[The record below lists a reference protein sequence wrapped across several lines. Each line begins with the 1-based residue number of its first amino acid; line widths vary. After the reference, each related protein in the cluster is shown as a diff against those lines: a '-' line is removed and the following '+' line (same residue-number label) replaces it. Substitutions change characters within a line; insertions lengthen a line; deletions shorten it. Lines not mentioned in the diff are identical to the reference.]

1 MAHEEHE
8 HEHPGHPTHHE
19 HDEDHVHDEGAPGHH
34 GHHGHHDNSAGHEH
48 THEHW
53 DHPGLFRNREPSR
66 RRDYKQRAFTVGIG
80 GPVGSGKTAL
90 LLALCRAL
98 RDTVSLGVVTNDIFT
113 REDAEFL
120 QRNNALPT
128 ERIRAVETG
137 GCPHAAIREDI
148 SHNLDA
154 LEALMHDVGPSLLIV
169 ESGGDNLAA
178 QYSRELVDFTVY
190 VIDVAGGDKVPRKGG
205 PGITQS
211 DLLVIN
217 KTDLAPFVGASLEVM
232 DRDARRMRGDGPTV
246 FAQATNGVGLDEI
259 VAHILE
265 AKQEAEPGEGKGHDA
280 KLRRG

>member
-1 MAHEEHE
+1 MAHD
-8 HEHPGHPTHHE
+8 
-19 HDEDHVHDEGAPGHH
+19 DEDHRHESGVEDH
-34 GHHGHHDNSAGHEH
+34 GHD
-48 THEHW
+48 HW
-53 DHPGLFRNREPSR
+53 SNPGRFGDRDPLRG
-66 RRDYKQRAFTVGIG
+66 RDYSQRAFTIGIG

-90 LLALCRAL
+90 VLAICRVL
-98 RDTVSLGVVTNDIFT
+98 RDRMSLGVVTNDIFT

-120 QRNNALPT
+120 HRNRALAP

-154 LEALMHDVGPSLLIV
+154 LDQLMADVQPQLLLL

-178 QYSRELVDFTVY
+178 QFSRELADYTIY

-217 KTDLAPFVGASLEVM
+217 KTDLAQHVGASLEVM
-232 DRDARRMRGDGPTV
+232 ARDARAMRGGGPFV
-246 FAQATNGVGLDEI
+246 FAQAKNGVGI
-259 VAHILE
+259 
-265 AKQEAEPGEGKGHDA
+265 DA
-280 KLRRG
+280 IIDNFLGALSTRPEYKT